1 MRTVTSAVESVARS
15 GVETVREVW
24 WVLRCLPRLAL
35 LLLAAAVASL
45 LAGEWLPAVGS
56 GLGLG
61 LLVCWP
67 VLHPASWLDVAD
79 RATTGRH
86 RDRWADTAVAVGLS
100 VPGPGSRGVEGPRRV
115 VPRLV
120 RARCRGG
127 VETLRLRL
135 APGQTLDD
143 VDRAAPALAAAWGAH
158 AVRVAPHGPSGALVS
173 LALRDA
179 LAYPSATPHPKET
192 ASSTGRHPLAGVELG
207 RVLSGSPW
215 VADARVHTLV
225 AGMTG
230 AGKGSV
236 MWSLLVALAPT
247 VKAGTVRLVGVDLK
261 AGMELTHAPA
271 LFSAL
276 ATTAEQA
283 VAVLEREA
291 DLLTRRADAMAG
303 TARSHTPT
311 RECPHVLVVV
321 DELAALTAYISD
333 PMLRRRADAALRVLL
348 TQGRAPGWS
357 VWAWVQDPRKDTVPM
372 RNLFPQMIGL
382 RLKDAFETEMVLGE
396 TATKTA
402 PCHRISPH
410 RPGTGYAVTEDGSA
424 SKVRAHYADDAL
436 IHAVNAAYPA
446 RHRLPAVSLAA
457 VPDPVALGLHAVP
470 TGRDAPAP
478 SEVPETPAA
487 TTGARA
493 SAGRPRKP
501 RSPRKPR
508 TSRVQAEAGERS

>member
-1 MRTVTSAVESVARS
+1 MRPFTSAVASLARS

-35 LLLAAAVASL
+35 LVLLAAVAL
-45 LAGEWLPAVGS
+45 GLAGEWVPVVGS

-67 VLHPASWLDVAD
+67 VLHPGSWLDVAD
-79 RATTGRH
+79 RATARRH
-86 RDRWADTAVAVGLS
+86 RSGWADTAVAVGLS
-100 VPGPGSRGVEGPRRV
+100 VPGAAGGDGPRRV

-120 RARCRGG
+120 RAGCANG

-143 VDRAAPALAAAWGAH
+143 LDRAAPALAAAWGAH
-158 AVRVAPHGPSGALVS
+158 AARVAPHGPSGALVT

-179 LAYPSATPHPKET
+179 LAYASATPHPDQTTTT
-192 ASSTGRHPLAGVELG
+192 ARHPLAGVELG
-207 RVLSGSPW
+207 RALSGSPW
-215 VADARVHTLV
+215 AADARVHTLV

-236 MWSLLVALAPT
+236 MWSLLVALAPA

-276 ATTAEQA
+276 ATTGEQA

-291 DLLTRRADAMAG
+291 DLLTRRADEMAG
-303 TARSHTPT
+303 TARFHTPT
-311 RECPHVLVVV
+311 LECPHVLVVV
-321 DELAALTAYISD
+321 DELAALTAYITD
-333 PMLRRRADAALRVLL
+333 PVLRRRADAALRVLL

-396 TATKTA
+396 AATRTA
-402 PCHRISPH
+402 PCHRITPRH
-410 RPGTGYAVTEDGSA
+410 PGTGYAVTEDGSV
-424 SKVRAHYADDAL
+424 SKVRAHYPDDAL
-436 IHAVNAAYPA
+436 IHAVNAAYPT
-446 RHRLPAVSLAA
+446 RHRLPTVSLAPA
-457 VPDPVALGLHAVP
+457 PDPFAVGPHAVP
-470 TGRDAPAP
+470 TGRDAGAP
-478 SEVPETPAA
+478 TVHPDTPGAA
-487 TTGARA
+487 ADSPRP
-493 SAGRPRKP
+493 SAAPVRKP

-508 TSRVQAEAGERS
+508 TPRVQVEAGER